1 METTYV
7 TKLLSGTESGRFLA
21 LDLGSTNFRKVPGL
35 SDEFF
40 ILFHSECL
48 IEDLTVQGPAG
59 LAHRGEDRVGG
70 CEALPRVHGDQ
81 AGAGGGAVQLPG

>member
-1 METTYV
+1 MSLNSSQE
-7 TKLLSGTESGRFLA
+7 LSQGGSWPWILEAQTSGKFQVYPM
-21 LDLGSTNFRKVPGL
+21 S
-35 SDEFF
+35 FF

-70 CEALPRVHGDQ
+70 CETFPRVHGDQ